1 MYLKWF
7 LLLIQIYKM
16 VSKLIYKL
24 PTKVLVTNI
33 LYSKLVSFS
42 LLETNLESK
51 ILVTKI
57 LITNG

>member
-1 MYLKWF
+1 LYLKWF